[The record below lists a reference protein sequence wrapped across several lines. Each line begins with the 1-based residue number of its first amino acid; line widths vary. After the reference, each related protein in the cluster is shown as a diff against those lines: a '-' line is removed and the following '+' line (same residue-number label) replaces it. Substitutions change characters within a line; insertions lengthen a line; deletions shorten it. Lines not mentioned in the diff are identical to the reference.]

1 MIGWWGFSL
10 LTLASMLS
18 SSGTSSPIGHLVLCS
33 HWTDPWLTVASLP
46 SWHSLPCCHHQVRAL
61 LLATFC
67 SSLFSLDRSMTDCR
81 KSSLL
86 TLASMLSSSGTSYPI
101 GHLVLITHWIYPWL
115 TVASFPSWHSLPCCH
130 LQVLATLLHGHL
142 VLVSHWTEC
151 ESVPSGYSD
160 TRSCSLIGSFQRSLL

>member
-1 MIGWWGFSL
+1 MCLIQDTRQNHDWLMRVFPPDTRFHAVIIRYELSYWSL
-10 LTLASMLS
+10 
-18 SSGTSSPIGHLVLCS
+18 
-33 HWTDPWLTVASLP
+33 
-46 SWHSLPCCHHQVRAL
+46 
-61 LLATFC
+61 